1 MLSPGL
7 SHLHMSMGLPYPD
20 VYPGLGLKQPTS
32 PPAWVGSRSRAPD
45 TVLLK
50 EGIKG
55 GEETR

>member
-1 MLSPGL
+1 MPSPGL
-7 SHLHMSMGLPYPD
+7 SHLHMSMGLPHPD

-32 PPAWVGSRSRAPD
+32 LPAPVESRSRASD

-55 GEETR
+55 GVETR